1 MLKSKKNIW
10 IVGLVAV
17 VTVAG
22 FSLISTTDKNTS
34 KNDPQNT
41 QSYLKP
47 VDSFQHAHG
56 LAVDVNDPKKL
67 LIATHNGLFMLQ
79 NDKDLYQV
87 GPKKDDYMG
96 FSPHPTDSNTF
107 FTSGHPKGGG
117 NIGFQKTSDG
127 GKSWQKVSD
136 GINGPVDF
144 HAMTVSRVNPNLAY
158 GSYAGKLQRSLDG
171 GKKWEQIDTNLTN
184 VISLVSDPVDA
195 NTVYAATTDGIMSS
209 SDQGNT
215 WADAA
220 PDVSGAAVTVLA
232 INQTQTTEWISFSEK
247 LGLAKSS
254 DSGKS
259 WKTLKIGAGDDIVLQ
274 IANDNKNPQVTYAL
288 TRANVVYKT
297 TDGGESWQ
305 KVR

>member
-1 MLKSKKNIW
+1 MAKRYIW
-10 IVGLVAV
+10 FVGLMAVAA
-17 VTVAG
+17 VAG
-22 FSLISTTDKNTS
+22 FSLLPSGGKNSS
-34 KNDPQNT
+34 KNDSQNT

-56 LAVDVNDPKKL
+56 LAVDVADTNKL
-67 LIATHNGLFMLQ
+67 YVATHNGLFMLQ

-87 GPKKDDYMG
+87 GPKADDYMG

-136 GINGPVDF
+136 GVNGPVDF
-144 HAMTVSRVNPNLAY
+144 HAMTVSRVNPDLVY
-158 GSYAGKLQRSLDG
+158 GSFAGKLQRSLDG
-171 GKKWEQIDTNLTN
+171 GKKWEQVDTNLTN

-195 NTVYAATTDGIMSS
+195 DTVYAATTGGIMRSS
-209 SDQGNT
+209 NQGKT
-215 WADAA
+215 WTDAV

-232 INQTQTTEWISFSEK
+232 INPTQTTEWISFSEK

-259 WKTLKIGAGDDIVLQ
+259 WKTLKTGADDDVVLH
-274 IANDNKNPQVTYAL
+274 IAYDNKNPKVTYAL
-288 TRANVVYKT
+288 TKTNVLYKT

-305 KVR
+305 KIR